1 MIATI
6 APPLSLL
13 GSTAPDTTPP
23 VLALADMSSAILI
36 ASALA
41 GINVLLLAALTFVW
55 ARNYRTFRTP
65 LILGLLAFGAAMFV
79 ENGVALYFFF
89 STRKLYAMNPSVQ
102 QVVAV
107 LRALQSLALVF
118 LTYVTMK

>member
-1 MIATI
+1 M
-6 APPLSLL
+6 
-13 GSTAPDTTPP
+13 TTP
-23 VLALADMSSAILI
+23 LALTDMSSAILL

-41 GINVLLLAALTFVW
+41 AINMLLLGALTIVW
-55 ARNYRTFRTP
+55 ANNYRTFRTP
-65 LILGLLAFGAAMFV
+65 LILGLLAFGAVLLV

-89 STRKLYAMNPSVQ
+89 SAQKLYTMNPNVQ
-102 QVVAV
+102 EIVAV